1 MREIIMKIE
10 TKQML
15 IHLPEKIIKDVKI
28 AALHL
33 GTTASKYI
41 NEAIL
46 DRLEKDTT
54 KIESI
59 KNR

>member
-1 MREIIMKIE
+1 MKIE

-15 IHLPEKIIKDVKI
+15 IYLPEKTIKEVKI
-28 AALHL
+28 AAVHL
-33 GTTASKYI
+33 ETTASKYI

-46 DRLEKDTT
+46 DRLEKDMT
-54 KIESI
+54 KIESL

>member
-1 MREIIMKIE
+1 MKIE